1 LSLEQ
6 AVTNAWS
13 RNSRWLVLLIPFSWL
28 FSMLSAL
35 RRRHLQN
42 KYQGQPYKA
51 PVIVVG
57 NITVG
62 GSGKTP
68 LIIALVKALKE
79 RGYSPAVV
87 SRGYGGSAAQYPV
100 AVSSFSAVS
109 ESGDEPK
116 LIATLADCP
125 VVVDANRPRAVDYL
139 LGRFDCD
146 LILSDDGLQH
156 YALHRDI
163 ELIVVDGQQGLGNGR
178 KLPAGPLREAP
189 ERLLEADMV
198 VVNGRLDSQAE
209 FAAISPQQ
217 MSIRPTQFRHLQ
229 SGRCESVDGWLESHA
244 GNVKQVHAVAAI
256 GNPQRF
262 ANTLSAMGLEV
273 NLQRFDDHQA
283 LRLDD
288 LTFAD
293 NLPVIITAKDAIK
306 LAGLNL
312 KKEAATANIWVL
324 DIEAE
329 IDSALIDKIIVKIK
343 A

>member
-1 LSLEQ
+1 MSLEQ

-28 FSMLSAL
+28 FSGLSVL
-35 RRRHLQN
+35 RRRYLQN
-42 KYQGQPYKA
+42 KHQGQPYKA
-51 PVIVVG
+51 PVIIVG

-68 LIIALVKALKE
+68 LIIALVKALKD
-79 RGYSPAVV
+79 RGYAPGVV
-87 SRGYGGSAAQYPV
+87 SRGYGGSAVRYPV

-109 ESGDEPK
+109 ETGDEPK

-125 VVVDANRPRAVDYL
+125 VVVDGNRPRAVDYL
-139 LGRFDCD
+139 LCRFDCD

-163 ELIVVDGQQGLGNGR
+163 ELIVIDGQQGLGNGR

-189 ERLLEADMV
+189 ERLVEADMV
-198 VVNGRLDSQAE
+198 VVNGHLDSQAE
-209 FAAISPQQ
+209 FATISPQQ
-217 MSIRPTQFRHLQ
+217 MSIRPTRFRHLQ
-229 SGRCESVDGWLESHA
+229 SGRCESVDGWLESHV
-244 GNVKQVHAVAAI
+244 GELKQVHAVAAI

-273 NLQRFDDHQA
+273 NLHRFDDHQP

-288 LTFAD
+288 ITFAD

-306 LAGLNL
+306 LAELNL
-312 KKEAATANIWVL
+312 KEQAATAHIWVL